1 MEEIQ
6 DNKNEIKQANVELIY
21 YLNDY
26 EEKKGNLKFTY
37 DKEIEVIFY
46 KDITKSFYSFLKEN
60 QQNIL
65 VNSDGK
71 YFDIKENNI
80 IYESIRYFVEDGW
93 IILKENE
100 VIFIDDD
107 LTINNLKIM
116 IYCDIIC

>member
-21 YLNDY
+21 YLNDD
-26 EEKKGNLKFTY
+26 EEKKGNLKFLY
-37 DKEIEVIFY
+37 DKEIEVIYY
-46 KDITKSFYSFLKEN
+46 KDITNSFYSFLKEN

-65 VNSDGK
+65 DNSDGQ

-80 IYESIRYFVEDGW
+80 IYESIRYFVGDGW
-93 IILKENE
+93 IVLKENE

-107 LTINNLKIM
+107 LTINIVSL
-116 IYCDIIC
+116 YYF